1 MLSRFLIRDFALVK
15 EVELVLAPG
24 LNVLTGET
32 GAGKS
37 ILIDALGLVLGRRA
51 DPSDVRPGAKMAFI
65 EAVFDVTTASPVMD
79 SIFNK
84 YGIEPDESLS
94 VSREVLGEGRSIARV
109 NGRSVPVRALAELGA
124 VLVDVHGQSD
134 HQSLFQRS
142 RQLQYLDQFAGLLSR
157 RNSVAQLSRE
167 FRAVRS
173 EMGSLQRDEREVA
186 REIERLSFQVEEI
199 DLAKLQDGEFEALRD
214 ERSLLGNADRLQALA
229 RTAAAKLQAEDLSM
243 TEDVFGVVRE
253 IIEEITSIDGN
264 VSGFDQQASALQELS
279 SDLALALR
287 AYAER
292 VEADSD
298 RLQQVDERLNMLGML
313 MQKYGDT
320 ADAVIAYGEKARARL
335 LVIRR
340 SDTRLEELRGRENEV
355 ATELARQ
362 AEELSEQRRQAAG
375 TLATAV
381 IEQLADLNMPSTEF
395 ETRLERNSDPDG
407 LTLEANAS
415 PVQFDES
422 GVDVGDFLLSVN
434 PGQPLRKL
442 AEVASEGERS
452 RILLGLKV
460 VLADVDDTATLVF
473 DEIDVGVG
481 SRAGDIVGQKLAG
494 LAISHQVL
502 CITHLAPVAAFAD
515 QHFVIEKSDVNG
527 ESRSRVLR
535 LEGSAVVDE
544 ISAMSGAST
553 TAGRRVARDLLSS
566 ARSWKLARRSD

>member
-1 MLSRFLIRDFALVK
+1 MLSRFLIRDFALVE

-51 DPSDVRPGAKMAFI
+51 DPSDVRSGAKMAFI
-65 EAVFDVTTASPVMD
+65 EAVFDVTTASPLMD
-79 SIFNK
+79 SIFDK

-94 VSREVLGEGRSIARV
+94 VSREVLGEGRSIARI

-142 RQLQYLDQFAGLLSR
+142 RQLEYLDQFAGLLSR

-167 FRAVRS
+167 FRAVRR
-173 EMGSLQRDEREVA
+173 EMGSLERDEREVA
-186 REIERLSFQVEEI
+186 REIDRLSFQVEEI
-199 DLAKLQDGEFEALRD
+199 DSAKLQDGEAEALRD
-214 ERSLLGNADRLQALA
+214 ERSLLGNADRLQVLA
-229 RTAAAKLQAEDLSM
+229 RTAAAKLQAEDISM
-243 TEDVFGVVRE
+243 TEDVFGVARE
-253 IIEEITSIDGN
+253 IIEEITSMDGN
-264 VSGFDQQASALQELS
+264 VSGFAQQAAALQELS

-292 VEADSD
+292 IEADPN
-298 RLQQVDERLNMLGML
+298 RLQYVDERLNMIGML

-320 ADAVIAYGEKARARL
+320 SDAVIAYGEKARARL
-335 LVIRR
+335 LTIRR
-340 SDTRLEELRGRENEV
+340 SDTRLEELRGREDEM
-355 ATELARQ
+355 AIELARQ
-362 AEELSEQRRQAAG
+362 AEDLSEQRRQAAG

-395 ETRLERNSDPDG
+395 ETRLERNPDPDG
-407 LTLEANAS
+407 LTLDANVS

-481 SRAGDIVGQKLAG
+481 SRAGDIVGQKLAV

-515 QHFVIEKSDVNG
+515 DHFVVEKSDVNG

-544 ISAMSGAST
+544 ISAMSGTST

-566 ARSWKLARRSD
+566 ARSWKLAHRSA